1 MATKLIADTV
11 QSSPGRMRTAPAQRP
26 VLVDE
31 ALNAFRIHGTAMRPN
46 ILLMAKLVTLAFLFS
61 GQIVLLS
68 HHFVPFI
75 GLFRHLGSPS
85 AFHLALEL
93 VFLAAAA
100 SLLLNHRVRI
110 ACIVLGGVIVVS
122 IASSMKY
129 YENNREYAAL
139 ILILAGLED
148 PRGNAW
154 LLRGQLILLYSAA
167 ALNKILLADW
177 RDGHFFN
184 AWLNYVHHSVWA
196 KVSGVLPDRVLAA
209 LFSWAAIVTE
219 IALAIFFALRRYL
232 PVVIWVGI
240 AYHTTLVLVM
250 NRTFGMFWVAAP
262 CTYLAFITWPKRP
275 LLVEYGTDLG
285 RLAGA
290 ARLLQRIDFENS
302 FRWHP
307 SEAPGLVFKLNGMT
321 HRGWRA
327 VLWILLC
334 NPVSYMVFVAL
345 AVLPQPQ
352 PRLAALA
359 AFVVLGAVA
368 VSVLGERLGG
378 MRGAPAPATGSAGA

>member
-1 MATKLIADTV
+1 
-11 QSSPGRMRTAPAQRP
+11 MRTAPAQRP

-31 ALNAFRIHGTAMRPN
+31 ALNVFRIHGTAMRPN

-177 RDGHFFN
+177 RDGHFF
-184 AWLNYVHHSVWA
+184 
-196 KVSGVLPDRVLAA
+196 D
-209 LFSWAAIVTE
+209 
-219 IALAIFFALRRYL
+219 
-232 PVVIWVGI
+232 
-240 AYHTTLVLVM
+240 
-250 NRTFGMFWVAAP
+250 
-262 CTYLAFITWPKRP
+262 
-275 LLVEYGTDLG
+275 
-285 RLAGA
+285 
-290 ARLLQRIDFENS
+290 
-302 FRWHP
+302 
-307 SEAPGLVFKLNGMT
+307 
-321 HRGWRA
+321 RA
-327 VLWILLC
+327 VQHDATDRPQTLARRGHRRIHLNLCCRAGLW
-334 NPVSYMVFVAL
+334 S
-345 AVLPQPQ
+345 
-352 PRLAALA
+352 R
-359 AFVVLGAVA
+359 
-368 VSVLGERLGG
+368 
-378 MRGAPAPATGSAGA
+378 

>member
-1 MATKLIADTV
+1 MATNLITDTA
-11 QSSPGRMRTAPAQRP
+11 QPSSARVAAAPAQRP
-26 VLVDE
+26 ALVDE
-31 ALNAFRIHGTAMRPN
+31 ALNVFRIHGTAMRPN

-68 HHFVPFI
+68 HHFVPFV
-75 GLFRHLGSPS
+75 GLFRHFGSPS

-93 VFLAAAA
+93 LFLAGAA
-100 SLLLNHRVRI
+100 SLLLNHHVRI
-110 ACIVLGGVIVVS
+110 ACIVLGAVIVIS

-184 AWLNYVHHSVWA
+184 AWLNYLHHSAWA

-209 LFSWAAIVTE
+209 LMSWAAIVTE
-219 IALAIFFALRRYL
+219 IALALFFALRRYL

-262 CTYLAFITWPKRP
+262 STYLAFITWPRRP
-275 LLVEYGTDLG
+275 LLVEYRSPLG
-285 RLAGA
+285 RLAGV
-290 ARLLQRIDFENS
+290 ARLLARIDFEQS
-302 FRWHP
+302 FRWQP
-307 SEAPGLVFKLNGMT
+307 SEAPGLAFSLHGVT

-352 PRLAALA
+352 PRLAALV
-359 AFVVLGAVA
+359 AFAILGAVA
-368 VSVLGERLGG
+368 VSTVSERLSG
-378 MRGAPAPATGSAGA
+378 MRGVPAPAAGPAGA

>member
-1 MATKLIADTV
+1 
-11 QSSPGRMRTAPAQRP
+11 
-26 VLVDE
+26 
-31 ALNAFRIHGTAMRPN
+31 MRPN
-46 ILLMAKLVTLAFLFS
+46 VLLMVKLVTLAFIFS

-75 GLFRHLGSPS
+75 GFFRHLGSPS
-85 AFHLALEL
+85 AFHLALQL

-100 SLLLNHRVRI
+100 SLLLNRNVRV
-110 ACIVLGGVIVVS
+110 ACIVLAGVIAVS

-148 PRGNAW
+148 PRGDAW
-154 LLRGQLILLYSAA
+154 LLRWQLILLYSAA
-167 ALNKILLADW
+167 AANKLLLADW

-184 AWLNYVHHSVWA
+184 AWLNYLHHAAWA

-209 LFSWAAIVTE
+209 LLSWAAIVTE
-219 IALAIFFALRRYL
+219 LALAIFLALRRYL

-262 CTYLAFITWPKRP
+262 STYLAFISWPKRP
-275 LLVEYGTDLG
+275 LPVQCGAELG
-285 RLAGA
+285 RLGRVAS
-290 ARLLQRIDFENS
+290 LLRRIDFEDL
-302 FRWHP
+302 FRWQP
-307 SEAPGLVFKLNGMT
+307 SRFPGLAFSLNRVT

-327 VLWILLC
+327 ALWMLLC
-334 NPVSYMVFVAL
+334 NPVSYIVFVVL
-345 AVLPQPQ
+345 AVLPQPE

-359 AFVVLGAVA
+359 ALAILGAVA
-368 VSVLGERLGG
+368 VSTVGERLSR
-378 MRGAPAPATGSAGA
+378 MRGVAAPATGPAGA

>member
-1 MATKLIADTV
+1 MATNLITDTA
-11 QSSPGRMRTAPAQRP
+11 QPSSARVAAAPAQRP
-26 VLVDE
+26 ALVDE
-31 ALNAFRIHGTAMRPN
+31 ALNVFRIHGTAMRPN

-68 HHFVPFI
+68 HHFVPFV
-75 GLFRHLGSPS
+75 GLFRHFGSPS

-93 VFLAAAA
+93 LFLAGAA
-100 SLLLNHRVRI
+100 SLLLNHHVRI
-110 ACIVLGGVIVVS
+110 ACIVLGAVIVIS

-184 AWLNYVHHSVWA
+184 AWLNYLHHSAWA

-209 LFSWAAIVTE
+209 LMSWAAIVTE
-219 IALAIFFALRRYL
+219 IALALFFALRRYL

-262 CTYLAFITWPKRP
+262 STYVAFITWPRRP
-275 LLVEYGTDLG
+275 LLVEYRSPLG
-285 RLAGA
+285 RLAGV
-290 ARLLQRIDFENS
+290 ARLLARIDFEQS
-302 FRWHP
+302 FRWQP
-307 SEAPGLVFKLNGMT
+307 SEAPGLAFSLHGVT

-352 PRLAALA
+352 PRLAALV
-359 AFVVLGAVA
+359 AFAILGAVA
-368 VSVLGERLGG
+368 VSTVSERLSG
-378 MRGAPAPATGSAGA
+378 MRGVPAPAAGPAGA